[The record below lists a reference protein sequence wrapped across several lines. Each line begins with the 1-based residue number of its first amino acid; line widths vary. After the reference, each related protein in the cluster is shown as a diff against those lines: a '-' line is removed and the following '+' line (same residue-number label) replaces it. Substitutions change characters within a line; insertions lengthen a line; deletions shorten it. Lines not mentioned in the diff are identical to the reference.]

1 MANFED
7 VLLRLRW
14 VIWRILLQP
23 SNAQLESPQP
33 HGIAGR
39 HRDEMLIG
47 PPKGSEKRAL
57 Q

>member
-1 MANFED
+1 MAKFED

-14 VIWRILLQP
+14 LIWRILLQP
-23 SNAQLESPQP
+23 SHAELQSPQP

-39 HRDEMLIG
+39 HRDEMLLG
-47 PPKGSEKRAL
+47 TPKGGEKRAL